1 MKEQT
6 ARSRPFIATRKHHH
20 LEIAEDYTEL
30 IAALIEEKGEARTCE
45 IAKNLGVSHVT
56 AIKTLKRLQNEGY
69 IETSPRKPVALTSK
83 GKRLASKS
91 KKRHE
96 TLLAF
101 LLALGVPRKVAE
113 VDVEGMEHHIS
124 SHTLKAIESFLNR
137 SGIKAPF
144 FDAKGS

>member
-1 MKEQT
+1 MKDQT

-30 IAALIEEKGEARTCE
+30 IAALIAEKGEARTCE

-69 IETSPRKPVALTSK
+69 IEKAPHQPVKLTPK
-83 GKRLASKS
+83 GRRLASKS

-96 TLLAF
+96 TLMAF
-101 LLALGVPRKVAE
+101 LIKLGVPRKVAE
-113 VDVEGMEHHIS
+113 VDAEGMEHHIS
-124 SHTLKAIESFLNR
+124 LPTLKAIESFLNQ
-137 SGIKAPF
+137 
-144 FDAKGS
+144 

>member
-1 MKEQT
+1 MKDQT

-30 IAALIEEKGEARTCE
+30 IAGLISEKGEARTCE

-69 IETSPRKPVALTSK
+69 LETAPHQPVKLTPK

-101 LLALGVPRKVAE
+101 LLKLGVPKNIAE

-124 SHTLKAIESFLNR
+124 LPTLKAIESFLNQT
-137 SGIKAPF
+137 P
-144 FDAKGS
+144 D